1 MQDQPRNLFG
11 RYPFSLIRVDLFG
24 EFRGSADKYGS
35 GAHKCREENDNPIL
49 AQYGLFSAVRN
60 QFPHI
65 FLAASKLQL
74 PVFDVPAHAGQS
86 GPAVATLFF
95 HQREAGIHCTADGS
109 GPGDPVE
116 HIFCLFF
123 AQMMDEQDSD
133 AVLVCQPLEYRQIP
147 VVIGIGNR
155 MVKTAGFRVMKTL
168 DDFVWNSA
176 IELPGGL
183 PQEYM
188 TDLQFLAPKENLI
201 FMGSVGTGKTHL
213 ATAIALKA
221 CQEGRRV
228 RFFTAAELANI
239 LLEKNTK
246 GTLNNYLGT
255 LKKVELV
262 VIDEIGFVPLHKD
275 AAELLFQV
283 ISDCYERKSL
293 IITSNLEFSQWNT
306 VFGDNRLTAALVDR
320 LIHHSHIVIFSGESY
335 RLTQSL
341 NRQRAYT

>member
-1 MQDQPRNLFG
+1 MAEQIEQLMRQVKLGGMAKGWRSVPYENTEQ
-11 RYPFSLIRVDLFG
+11 YVTDLLTL
-24 EFRGSADKYGS
+24 E
-35 GAHKCREENDNPIL
+35 
-49 AQYGLFSAVRN
+49 
-60 QFPHI
+60 
-65 FLAASKLQL
+65 LQE
-74 PVFDVPAHAGQS
+74 
-86 GPAVATLFF
+86 
-95 HQREAGIHCTADGS
+95 REANRI
-109 GPGDPVE
+109 
-116 HIFCLFF
+116 
-123 AQMMDEQDSD
+123 
-133 AVLVCQPLEYRQIP
+133 
-147 VVIGIGNR
+147 NR

-176 IELPGGL
+176 IELPGSL
-183 PQEYM
+183 TQEYM
-188 TDLQFLAPKENLI
+188 TGLHFLALKENLI

-306 VFGDNRLTAALVDR
+306 VFGDSRLTAALVDR